1 MRRGPVALVASLG
14 AAAVLLPVGA
24 AAQDPAP
31 LTTVESTADRSAEP
45 TGSLLTVTNV
55 DVATY
60 GGFDRVTFEIAGEG
74 EPGWRIGYDDAPVS
88 DGSGLPVEVAGAAA
102 LRVVLIGIALPD
114 DVPEGAATFLDDVPG
129 PAGGIVREVVSDSI
143 FEGQR
148 TFFVGLDEEVPFRL
162 ARLPDPTRVVI
173 DLVHTDGVEAPD
185 DTDDDTDEEA
195 VPDGAVAAGLGG
207 AADGRPLATAVL
219 VSAVLLLAVGLALL
233 VRRRP
238 VA

>member
-1 MRRGPVALVASLG
+1 MRRGPAALVASLG
-14 AAAVLLPVGA
+14 AAAVLLLPVGA

-45 TGSLLTVTNV
+45 TGSLLAVTGV
-55 DVATY
+55 EVATY
-60 GGFDRVTFEIAGEG
+60 DGFDRVTFQVAGDG
-74 EPGWRIGYDDAPVS
+74 EPGWRIGYDDDPVS
-88 DGSGLPVEVAGAAA
+88 DGSGLPVEVDGVAT
-102 LRVVLIGIALPD
+102 LRVVLIGMALPD
-114 DVPEGAATFLDDVPG
+114 DAPEGAVTFLDDVPG
-129 PAGGIVREVVSDSI
+129 PTGGIVREVVNDSI
-143 FEGQR
+143 FEGHH
-148 TFFVGLDEEVPFRL
+148 TFFVGLDEEAPFRL

-173 DLVHTDGVEAPD
+173 DLVHTDGAEAPD
-185 DTDDDTDEEA
+185 ETDEEA

-219 VSAVLLLAVGLALL
+219 ASAVLLLAVGLGLL